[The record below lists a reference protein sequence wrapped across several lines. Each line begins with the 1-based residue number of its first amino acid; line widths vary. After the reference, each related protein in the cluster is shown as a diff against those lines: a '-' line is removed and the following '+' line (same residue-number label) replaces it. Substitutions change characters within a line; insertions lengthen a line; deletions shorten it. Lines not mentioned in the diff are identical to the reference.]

1 MSIEINLISKSS
13 EGSKDLRLRKIK
25 TISFLTLFVVG
36 ALSLILFLI
45 DYRFSASYVRGQQSE
60 LIADLSQYDETAS
73 RIFLLNQRLTDIS
86 ELLSQRKK
94 HHEKAEKIVEKL
106 PTSVAISEFQIDESG
121 VVMSVN
127 STSLLELNNFL
138 NDILSLSKSKVLG
151 VVILERLTTGASGY
165 TMRVKTN

>member
-1 MSIEINLISKSS
+1 MSTEINLISKPT
-13 EGSKDLRLRKIK
+13 EGSKNARLRKIR
-25 TISFLTLFVVG
+25 TISFITLFTVG
-36 ALSLILFLI
+36 FFSLILFFI
-45 DYRFSASYVRGQQSE
+45 DYRFSASYVRGQQNK

-73 RIFLLNQRLTDIS
+73 RIFLLNQRLSDIS

-121 VVMSVN
+121 VVMSVS

-151 VVILERLTTGASGY
+151 VVILDRLSTGTSGY
-165 TMRVKTN
+165 TMRIKTN